1 MKQSSLAL
9 FTDLYELTMAY
20 GYWKQKIASK
30 EAVFH
35 LFFRKFPFS
44 GGYAIAAGLETV
56 IEILHNFHFDD
67 SDISYLRS
75 IFPNFDDAFFQFLG
89 TLRFSCDVDAVKEG
103 TVVFPS
109 QPLIRVKGPLL
120 QAQLL
125 ESVLLNI
132 LNFQTLVATKA
143 SRVVQAAQNDP
154 VVEFGMRRAQGFDG
168 AMSASRAAF
177 IGGCQSTSN
186 VLAGKMFGI
195 PVRGTMAHSWV
206 MAFPSEIESFVAYGE
221 VYPQNVFLLIDT
233 YDTVRGAQRATM
245 AAAKLKK
252 SLQGVR
258 LDSGDLYFLSRQV
271 RKILDDASFPHAKIM
286 ASNEL
291 DEKIIQDLKFKR
303 APIDLWGVGT
313 NLVTGRP
320 ESAIDGVYKI
330 SAIKEGNHWRD
341 LIKISE
347 DRMKASPPGILQ
359 IRRFSKNSENAMDM
373 IYDENFPPKEN
384 IIINLLS
391 DQTKSAEGCSSEDL
405 LVPIFR
411 SGKCVYEKPSLM
423 AIQKNTFENLSCF
436 PKTIRD
442 FENPYRYF
450 YGLEK
455 GLDERKKE
463 LIREMEKS

>member
-1 MKQSSLAL
+1 
-9 FTDLYELTMAY
+9 
-20 GYWKQKIASK
+20 
-30 EAVFH
+30 
-35 LFFRKFPFS
+35 
-44 GGYAIAAGLETV
+44 
-56 IEILHNFHFDD
+56 
-67 SDISYLRS
+67 
-75 IFPNFDDAFFQFLG
+75 
-89 TLRFSCDVDAVKEG
+89 
-103 TVVFPS
+103 
-109 QPLIRVKGPLL
+109 
-120 QAQLL
+120 
-125 ESVLLNI
+125 
-132 LNFQTLVATKA
+132 
-143 SRVVQAAQNDP
+143 
-154 VVEFGMRRAQGFDG
+154 
-168 AMSASRAAF
+168 MSASRAAF

-186 VLAGKMFGI
+186 ALAGKMFGI

-391 DQTKSAEGCSSEDL
+391 DQTKSADL
-405 LVPIFR
+405 NAAR
-411 SGKCVYEKPSLM
+411 H
-423 AIQKNTFENLSCF
+423 
-436 PKTIRD
+436 R
-442 FENPYRYF
+442 
-450 YGLEK
+450 
-455 GLDERKKE
+455 
-463 LIREMEKS
+463 